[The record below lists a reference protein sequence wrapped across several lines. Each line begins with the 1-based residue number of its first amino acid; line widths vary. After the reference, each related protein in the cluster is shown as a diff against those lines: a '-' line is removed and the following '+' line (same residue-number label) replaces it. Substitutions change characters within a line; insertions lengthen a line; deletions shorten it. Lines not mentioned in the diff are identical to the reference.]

1 MDLVPADSPS
11 GARLKH
17 GQSYRPKMSAYG
29 GLPSPMKVLIVE
41 DSGRLRDALRLGL
54 AAAGLAVDVASD
66 GLAALPFLETCDYE
80 VVVLDLMM
88 PNLDGR
94 ALLAEIRRRRLSCRV
109 LVLSAL
115 DAVGERVGAIDAGA
129 DDYLVKPFSFDELRA
144 RVLALGRRHADQP
157 AAVFE
162 RHGLA
167 LDTSRRAAIGPL
179 GPLGLTPKE
188 YALLETLV
196 QHPGRVYS
204 RSQLFERLYA
214 SDSEASDKVIEVL
227 MSTLRA
233 KLSRGGLEDLIETRR
248 GLGYAAR

>member
-1 MDLVPADSPS
+1 
-11 GARLKH
+11 
-17 GQSYRPKMSAYG
+17 
-29 GLPSPMKVLIVE
+29 MKVLIVE
-41 DSGRLRDALRLGL
+41 DSDRLREALRVGL
-54 AAAGLAVDVASD
+54 AATGLAVDVASD
-66 GLAALPFLETCDYE
+66 GLAALPYLDGCDYD
-80 VVVLDLMM
+80 VLVLDLMM
-88 PNLDGR
+88 PRLDGR
-94 ALLAEIRRRRLSCRV
+94 ALLAEVRRRRLTSRI

-115 DAVGERVGAIDAGA
+115 DAVGERVEAIDAGA

-144 RVLALGRRHADQP
+144 RVLALGRRHPGQP

-162 RHGLA
+162 HQGVT
-167 LDTSRRAAIGPL
+167 LDTSRRTASGPL
-179 GPLGLTPKE
+179 GPLSLTPKE

-204 RSQLFERLYA
+204 RPQLFERLYA